1 VRCVRIRQR
10 QPPRG
15 FRWVAPRSNE

>member
-1 VRCVRIRQR
+1 VRFVHIRQT

-15 FRWVAPRSNE
+15 FRWAAPRSNE

>member
-15 FRWVAPRSNE
+15 FRWAAPRSNE